1 MNLWHSDFWG
11 HWGCLKVAHWPK
23 TGNFI
28 IIHHCFYKSYQKILI
43 FSIKSVFWQNPYI
56 SSRVISAN
64 VNFFFGLF
72 RTHPFTIYR
81 LRKSVATYITN
92 DLLWWWLLCICYIA
106 LPCLLSCARIHVTFI
121 CCWALALAIVQD
133 GCWPLPRTRNKSFRV
148 LQSKRCTHC
157 LYMDL
162 NCNER
167 IIL

>member
-1 MNLWHSDFWG
+1 MQSFWG
-11 HWGCLKVAHWPK
+11 HWGRLKVAHWSK
-23 TGNFI
+23 TGNF
-28 IIHHCFYKSYQKILI
+28 IHHCFYKSCKKFSLLALNLFLGKIPTYHQGWYRQM
-43 FSIKSVFWQNPYI
+43 SN
-56 SSRVISAN
+56 
-64 VNFFFGLF
+64 FFGLF
-72 RTHPFTIYR
+72 ITHPSTISR

-162 NCNER
+162 NGNER
-167 IIL
+167 VIF